1 MPLKNRFWGRKTC
14 LPVLHFSG
22 NHVSLPLTLKC
33 CLFVCLFFSLLLLLL
48 LFLLFIIINGLNIFY
63 LLLIPAHSSSTSGW
77 TRMHTIYYTVSTLK
91 RSAESEGHN
100 MRKKLGRFDQYSTYR
115 PGFWPGSCSCHDEQ
129 NSCFQVHNRNL
140 HWTTITGLSAN
151 SHLL

>member
-1 MPLKNRFWGRKTC
+1 ML
-14 LPVLHFSG
+14 LV
-22 NHVSLPLTLKC
+22 
-33 CLFVCLFFSLLLLLL
+33 CLFVFFIIIIIII
-48 LFLLFIIINGLNIFY
+48 FIIIINGLNIFY

-140 HWTTITGLSAN
+140 HWTTIQDWVRILIFCKDLGSIHNLSTGWAMIISSFFPFIFLKPPW
-151 SHLL
+151 